1 MNCDRKGAIRAVL
14 AREELGEKELAPFTT
29 EHYGEDV
36 FHFSR
41 MKECL
46 PKPIYQKLM
55 DTVSE
60 GKPLVPLPMP

>member
-46 PKPIYQKLM
+46 PKPTWI
-55 DTVSE
+55 
-60 GKPLVPLPMP
+60 P